1 MNFNGLELPDKPVKK
16 YQIIYADPPYKY
28 IQGKSM
34 GTNFAGAADAQYE
47 CMPLKDILALPIHA
61 IADDK
66 CILFLWVT
74 FPMLKEG
81 LQIIDA
87 WGFEYKTVAFAWVKM
102 NPNNMGVFFG
112 VGYYTKSNAEICLLA
127 TKGNAHSLVR
137 DNSISQVIMTPKAAH
152 SRKPIE
158 CRERIVQMLGD
169 LPRIELF
176 ARQKVEGWDCW
187 GNEVESDIKLDVASQ

>member
-1 MNFNGLELPDKPVKK
+1 MKK
-16 YQIIYADPPYKY
+16 YQIIYADPPWKY

-34 GTNFAGAADAQYE
+34 GTSFAGAADAHYE
-47 CMPLKDILALPIHA
+47 CMPLEEILALPVHT

-74 FPMLKEG
+74 FPMLREG
-81 LQIIDA
+81 LKIIDA
-87 WGFEYKTVAFAWVKM
+87 WGFEYKTNAFTWVKQ
-102 NPNNMGVFFG
+102 NVNNMGFLFG

-137 DNSISQVIMTPKAAH
+137 DNSISQMIMTPKMAH
-152 SRKPIE
+152 SRKPTE

-169 LPRIELF
+169 LSRIELF
-176 ARQKVEGWDCW
+176 ARRKVEGWNCW
-187 GNEVESDIKLDVASQ
+187 GNEVESDIEL